1 MADKSSGCK
10 TENVKDKSVNL
21 TNLTLQEV
29 LDAKRELA
37 ETKTILVSHQ
47 NDSIRRMQESRR
59 MKSIILTLW
68 APRGPY
74 MDPQRDYVIKRKWLP
89 CFL

>member
-1 MADKSSGCK
+1 MGSFID
-10 TENVKDKSVNL
+10 ENNKL
-21 TNLTLQEV
+21 
-29 LDAKRELA
+29 KRELA

-74 MDPQRDYVIKRKWLP
+74 MDPKEITS
-89 CFL
+89 